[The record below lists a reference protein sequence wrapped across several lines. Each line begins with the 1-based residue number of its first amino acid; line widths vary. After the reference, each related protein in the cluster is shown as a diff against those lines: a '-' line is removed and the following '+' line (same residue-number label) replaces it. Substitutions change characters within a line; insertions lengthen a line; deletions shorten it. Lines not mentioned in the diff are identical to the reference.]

1 MMRFPSVDK
10 CRLLTL
16 RRMLSRS
23 GFLTEGGTAIV
34 MSQER
39 TDTLVVIAA
48 TGPDEL
54 LVDAVAALGG
64 DALRIQIPFF
74 AGFAD
79 LRMCTV

>member
-1 MMRFPSVDK
+1 
-10 CRLLTL
+10 
-16 RRMLSRS
+16 
-23 GFLTEGGTAIV
+23 

-64 DALRIQIPFF
+64 DALRIQIHFF

-79 LRMCTV
+79 VHGVRQIDSPCRGGILAPIGGSYSDQVFLIGITA